1 MTAHTAIFLLAAI
14 MAEVV
19 ATTALRLSEGFS
31 RLVPSIIVVVG
42 YGASFFFLAQGLKLG
57 LQLGIA
63 YAIWAGL
70 GTVLI
75 ALAGVLLFQEKLS
88 PGVIAG
94 MALVIVGVA
103 LINLFSDSH

>member
-1 MTAHTAIFLLAAI
+1 MTVQTAIFLLAAI

-31 RLVPSIIVVVG
+31 RLVPSVVVVVG
-42 YGASFFFLAQGLKLG
+42 YGASFFFLSQGLKLG

-75 ALAGVLLFQEKLS
+75 ALAGILLFQEKLS
-88 PGVIAG
+88 PGAMAG
-94 MALVIVGVA
+94 MALVIIGVA
-103 LINLFSDSH
+103 LINLFSSSH